1 MIILYMMVFSVV
13 TPFLLLVASEIDDK
27 IFDKKLAKVNQ
38 NK

>member
-1 MIILYMMVFSVV
+1 MIILYMMAFSIVI
-13 TPFLLLVASEIDDK
+13 PFLLLIASEIDDK

>member
-1 MIILYMMVFSVV
+1 MIILYMMVLSVV